1 MARTTLIRVAYN
13 PRLRLPTLTLRMP
26 RSRGTWGYRSE
37 SAMSAFLWHDQCEA
51 ARGIKERFGS
61 EKALGCLLGEK
72 LLNFLRVQGNVSG
85 PVYSVVDCIRSRARG
100 IPAGP
105 QPARRP

>member
-1 MARTTLIRVAYN
+1 
-13 PRLRLPTLTLRMP
+13 
-26 RSRGTWGYRSE
+26 
-37 SAMSAFLWHDQCEA
+37 MSAFLWHDQCEA

-100 IPAGP
+100 IPRGP
-105 QPARRP
+105 TTGAAPHEAAEASLLEFWPRSSWHRSAV